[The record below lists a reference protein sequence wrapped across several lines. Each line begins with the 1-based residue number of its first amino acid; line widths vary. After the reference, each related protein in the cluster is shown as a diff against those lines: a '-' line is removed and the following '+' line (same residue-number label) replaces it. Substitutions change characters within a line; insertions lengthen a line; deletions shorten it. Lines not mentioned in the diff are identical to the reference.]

1 MSVDVRG
8 LKITIGGKPIV
19 SDADMTIAD
28 GERVGLIGSSGS
40 GKSMIAKAMLGLLPL
55 TAVTNGSI
63 DMGGTEIIGASER
76 ALADLRG
83 RYVGAVFQN
92 PAHALNPVMTVAQQI
107 ALPLRLH
114 YDLTKAER
122 ADRVN
127 ALLSKVGLDLD
138 MAGKYPHE
146 LSGGQ
151 QQRVGIAR
159 ALANDPRVLLSDE
172 ATSALDPETTIATL
186 ELLKRINKELGL
198 TIVMITHQM
207 DVVKQICDRVA
218 VMNKGIVVEEG
229 SVIDVFRRPQTETTK
244 ALIGNIMAQELPG
257 SMLER
262 VREQVAGLDKDSVH
276 ILRLS
281 FVGSE
286 VTRPV
291 ISEASRM
298 FNIDVN
304 ILLGQV
310 DEVQGKG
317 FGTLTILT
325 SCNTDTFS
333 QLLEYLRKHN
343 VTVEEVTSHVL

>member
-63 DMGGTEIIGASER
+63 DMGSTEIIGASER

-92 PAHALNPVMTVAQQI
+92 PAASLNPVMTVAQQI

-159 ALANDPRVLLSDE
+159 AFVSKPRVIFADE
-172 ATSALDPETTIATL
+172 PTGNLDSITSKQVLYRMLQISKQMGTTFVMVTHEPELASCADRIITILDG
-186 ELLKRINKELGL
+186 K
-198 TIVMITHQM
+198 VQS
-207 DVVKQICDRVA
+207 DVVQDPATRERNREA
-218 VMNKGIVVEEG
+218 LFASLEG
-229 SVIDVFRRPQTETTK
+229 NMR
-244 ALIGNIMAQELPG
+244 IGGDSASGEVHQKTAAELASYAAPAAAAQQP
-257 SMLER
+257 
-262 VREQVAGLDKDSVH
+262 EQPK
-276 ILRLS
+276 
-281 FVGSE
+281 
-286 VTRPV
+286 P
-291 ISEASRM
+291 
-298 FNIDVN
+298 
-304 ILLGQV
+304 
-310 DEVQGKG
+310 
-317 FGTLTILT
+317 
-325 SCNTDTFS
+325 
-333 QLLEYLRKHN
+333 
-343 VTVEEVTSHVL
+343 

>member
-92 PAHALNPVMTVAQQI
+92 PAASLNPVMTVAQQI

-151 QQRVGIAR
+151 QQRVAIAR
-159 ALANDPRVLLSDE
+159 ALAMNPKALLFDE
-172 ATSALDPETTIATL
+172 PTSALDPEMV
-186 ELLKRINKELGL
+186 KEVLD
-198 TIVMITHQM
+198 VMKSLAKEGMTMVVVTHEM
-207 DVVKQICDRVA
+207 GFAKEVGDRVMF
-218 VMNKGIVVEEG
+218 VDGGLIVEEATPEEFF
-229 SVIDVFRRPQTETTK
+229 SHPKNKRTQDFLSK
-244 ALIGNIMAQELPG
+244 
-257 SMLER
+257 
-262 VREQVAGLDKDSVH
+262 
-276 ILRLS
+276 IL
-281 FVGSE
+281 
-286 VTRPV
+286 
-291 ISEASRM
+291 
-298 FNIDVN
+298 
-304 ILLGQV
+304 
-310 DEVQGKG
+310 
-317 FGTLTILT
+317 
-325 SCNTDTFS
+325 
-333 QLLEYLRKHN
+333 
-343 VTVEEVTSHVL
+343 

>member
-40 GKSMIAKAMLGLLPL
+40 GKSMIAKAMLRLLPL

-92 PAHALNPVMTVAQQI
+92 PAASLNPVMTVAQQI

-151 QQRVGIAR
+151 QQRVGIAT
-159 ALANDPRVLLSDE
+159 ALITSPRFIIADE
-172 ATSALDPETTIATL
+172 PTTALDSITQRQIVD
-186 ELLKRINKELGL
+186 LLTSLVDDAGASML
-198 TIVMITHQM
+198 FITHDFSVLARATTRCYVLDAGRIVESGPTADLLAAPTTPQA
-207 DVVKQICDRVA
+207 QRLVA
-218 VMNKGIVVEEG
+218 
-229 SVIDVFRRPQTETTK
+229 
-244 ALIGNIMAQELPG
+244 AAQ
-257 SMLER
+257 
-262 VREQVAGLDKDSVH
+262 
-276 ILRLS
+276 
-281 FVGSE
+281 
-286 VTRPV
+286 
-291 ISEASRM
+291 
-298 FNIDVN
+298 
-304 ILLGQV
+304 
-310 DEVQGKG
+310 
-317 FGTLTILT
+317 TLTLHT
-325 SCNTDTFS
+325 PKED
-333 QLLEYLRKHN
+333 
-343 VTVEEVTSHVL
+343 SHE

>member
-92 PAHALNPVMTVAQQI
+92 PAASLNPVMTVAQQI

-151 QQRVGIAR
+151 QQRVAIAR
-159 ALANDPRVLLSDE
+159 ALAMNPKALLFDE
-172 ATSALDPETTIATL
+172 PTSALDPEMVHEVLNVVLDLAKGSETNSGGTTMM
-186 ELLKRINKELGL
+186 
-198 TIVMITHQM
+198 IVTHEM
-207 DVVKQICDRVA
+207 AFAEAVADRV
-218 VMNKGIVVEEG
+218 VFLDGGVIVEE
-229 SVIDVFRRPQTETTK
+229 DTPQEFFHHPKTER
-244 ALIGNIMAQELPG
+244 AQRFL
-257 SMLER
+257 
-262 VREQVAGLDKDSVH
+262 QT
-276 ILRLS
+276 
-281 FVGSE
+281 F
-286 VTRPV
+286 TY
-291 ISEASRM
+291 SR
-298 FNIDVN
+298 
-304 ILLGQV
+304 
-310 DEVQGKG
+310 
-317 FGTLTILT
+317 
-325 SCNTDTFS
+325 
-333 QLLEYLRKHN
+333 
-343 VTVEEVTSHVL
+343 